1 MTTTKVCT
9 ACKRELPLTAFHRRR
24 HYVQT
29 TVRAECREST
39 ATRTAA
45 WRAHRGPLDDESRR
59 RERVRAR
66 TRRALASGRLS
77 REPCAVCRA
86 PGVEPHH
93 RRYDG
98 DDAHLDVEWLC
109 KEHHELAHGHRDWT
123 RQMSLGL
130 AARQANAEVDADEGN
145 ESRGSKI
152 VDG

>member
-1 MTTTKVCT
+1 MTNKVCS

-29 TVRAECREST
+29 TVRAECRECT
-39 ATRTAA
+39 ATRMAA
-45 WRAHRGPLDDESRR
+45 WRAGRGPLDEEARR

-66 TRRALASGRLS
+66 TRRALAAGQLARQ
-77 REPCAVCRA
+77 PCAVCTA

-130 AARQANAEVDADEGN
+130 AAPEASAQNEAAD
-145 ESRGSKI
+145 GSKI
-152 VDG
+152 VDP